1 MNIHEAERIANAI
14 NVLRPDWPVASLR
27 TLLGRPELTRRPRR
41 DVLVALAWVAAEA
54 NSATPARVLE
64 SGPWWKAAAAD
75 DTTTHH
81 HVAKVYGSTEG
92 DPREVCGE
100 CGMHR
105 HECER
110 RAATNGHAFISR
122 IDAAKSHVHDDG
134 CREFCRRVGIVAD
147 DDQAELRDIKATAM
161 ADRMTPTEE
170 DQ

>member
-1 MNIHEAERIANAI
+1 MNEHEIQRIAAAMH
-14 NVLRPDWPVASLR
+14 VARPDWPAASVA
-27 TLLGRPELTRRPRR
+27 TLIRKKLGDRPRR
-41 DVLVALAWVAAEA
+41 DVFVALAWVASET

-75 DTTTHH
+75 ATFTHGH
-81 HVAKVYGSTEG
+81 QQAAKVYGSNEG

-110 RAATNGHAFISR
+110 RAATNGHAFINR
-122 IDAAKSHVHDDG
+122 LDAAKPHVHDEE
-134 CREFCRRVGIVAD
+134 CNAACVRVMEAAFGTHPEHAD
-147 DDQAELRDIKATAM
+147 L
-161 ADRMTPTEE
+161 TESE